1 MPDHCRL
8 RFAHTVYVNNM
19 HNFHWS
25 ATSFFPKWLR
35 FFFAGTDF
43 IVYTEVRR
51 TERQPVQQHP
61 LKEHLFC
68 LFLYRWWREEAGL
81 KAGLQSAPSTLGV
94 RNLCM
99 RQEPQDGSIHNAP
112 LCSSWEP
119 FLACFFFTEAEFSSS
134 LGVIV
139 DLAEIFVNLWPVSVA
154 LPYHATLSQ
163 FR

>member
-1 MPDHCRL
+1 
-8 RFAHTVYVNNM
+8 M

-25 ATSFFPKWLR
+25 ATSFFPKCLR
-35 FFFAGTDF
+35 FFFAGMDF
-43 IVYTEVRR
+43 IVYTEVRHM
-51 TERQPVQQHP
+51 ERQPVQQHP

-81 KAGLQSAPSTLGV
+81 KAGLQGAPSTLGV

-99 RQEPQDGSIHNAP
+99 RQELQDGSIHNSP
-112 LCSSWEP
+112 LWALENLSW
-119 FLACFFFTEAEFSSS
+119 LVRQFFFTEAEFSSS

-139 DLAEIFVNLWPVSVA
+139 DLEEIFVNLWPVSVA